1 MRSPWFALAFA
12 GSLVASACGATSSA
26 NATPTPTVSRPPE
39 PQVQSFTPSPT
50 STIDTRPE
58 ARPTT
63 PPAAILI
70 DVDGTGTHLRARPV
84 DPVTLADVPGYA
96 PISFEHHYQAAVH
109 PSGGTI
115 AAVMWPGGNGNYG
128 ATVHLIDTARWIDR
142 TLDTKIDA
150 YTTALRF
157 DATGAAVYWAQ
168 PVTGASTETT
178 TALWKLD
185 VASGS
190 AREVLRLP
198 ANLYARDVQTLKG
211 RVAVYAE
218 PGGNVL
224 IDGQRRDAPTVFV
237 VDPASARIVA
247 TIPLPVRAGQYQDP
261 AAATADEP
269 WRQIAP
275 GLAWDGPR
283 SRLFVADAE
292 SERIFRVDLDAGT
305 IAGPFEPKPRRSLAD
320 VLWALLGGTTAQAK
334 MQSSDRQQAT
344 VSADGTRLYISG
356 VRSTFAKGQDGKYH
370 EQLVPLDLRVIDTA
384 GMVELARTAA
394 ASTALWLAPD
404 GSSLLYGSERWDSTA
419 EGYATRSEWTLH
431 LADGASARERAS
443 FPAGGTAWLASFN
456 RDSTIAY
463 VSWTAIVGGTLASAT
478 LQAVDLRAG
487 RIAAARE
494 MERHVAD
501 LLVVAP
507 R

>member
-1 MRSPWFALAFA
+1 
-12 GSLVASACGATSSA
+12 
-26 NATPTPTVSRPPE
+26 
-39 PQVQSFTPSPT
+39 
-50 STIDTRPE
+50 
-58 ARPTT
+58 
-63 PPAAILI
+63 ILI
-70 DVDGTGTHLRARPV
+70 DDDGTGMHLRARPV

-157 DATGAAVYWAQ
+157 DETGAAVYWAQ
-168 PVTGASTETT
+168 
-178 TALWKLD
+178 
-185 VASGS
+185 
-190 AREVLRLP
+190 
-198 ANLYARDVQTLKG
+198 
-211 RVAVYAE
+211 
-218 PGGNVL
+218 
-224 IDGQRRDAPTVFV
+224 
-237 VDPASARIVA
+237 
-247 TIPLPVRAGQYQDP
+247 PVRAGQYQDP
-261 AAATADEP
+261 AAPTADEP

-356 VRSTFAKGQDGKYH
+356 MRSTFAKGQDGKYH
-370 EQLVPLDLRVIDTA
+370 ESI
-384 GMVELARTAA
+384 
-394 ASTALWLAPD
+394 
-404 GSSLLYGSERWDSTA
+404 
-419 EGYATRSEWTLH
+419 
-431 LADGASARERAS
+431 
-443 FPAGGTAWLASFN
+443 
-456 RDSTIAY
+456 
-463 VSWTAIVGGTLASAT
+463 
-478 LQAVDLRAG
+478 
-487 RIAAARE
+487 
-494 MERHVAD
+494 
-501 LLVVAP
+501 
-507 R
+507 